1 MLSICDSFIGQYQC
15 RKSSLSLSLCLCVAV
30 LFRHYRICA
39 AKMRVDVGYDE
50 LDCSYY

>member
-15 RKSSLSLSLCLCVAV
+15 RKSSLSAI

-39 AKMRVDVGYDE
+39 AKMRVDVAYDE